1 MLDILPSPAG
11 NLIKLRVSGQ
21 LTKQDYERLEP
32 MFETHRHQHGKLKL
46 YCEVEN
52 LEMPTLPALW
62 EDLKFD
68 FKHYNDFTH
77 IAVVGE
83 PEWLAALTK
92 LAAPLIPAEVR
103 IFKREEQDA
112 ALLWLNS

>member
-1 MLDILPSPAG
+1 MIDILPSPAG

-21 LTKQDYERLEP
+21 LTKQDYERIIP
-32 MFETHRHQHGKLKL
+32 MLETHINLHGKLKL

-52 LEMPTLPALW
+52 MEMPTLPAIW

-77 IAVVGE
+77 IAMVGE
-83 PEWLAALTK
+83 PEWMAALTK
-92 LAAPLIPAEVR
+92 LVAPVIPAEVR
-103 IFKREEQDA
+103 VFTREEKDA